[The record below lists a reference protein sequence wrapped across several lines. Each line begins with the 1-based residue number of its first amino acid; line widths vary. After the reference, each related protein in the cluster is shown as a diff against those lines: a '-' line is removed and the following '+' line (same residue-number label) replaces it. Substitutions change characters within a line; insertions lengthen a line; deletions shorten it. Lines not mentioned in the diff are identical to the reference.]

1 VGVHQLSRRDARRIA
16 IRAQWLHSERPTELV
31 ELVRHIT
38 LLQLDPTAAVAP
50 SADLVACSRLGA
62 AYDHADLDRALS
74 QRELVE
80 LRTTIRPAEDI
91 ALYRAQ
97 MATWPGPG
105 PLRPWQQQLRAWVEV
120 NDSCRRHIFD
130 RLSRSGPLPSR
141 ELPDTCTVP
150 WRSTGWTNN
159 RNVTQMLAFVV
170 SRGEVAVAGR
180 VGNERLWDLAERVYP
195 DIPVVPWRKPHTSGT
210 SAGWLPSALLALV
223 RPKFRSS
230 PSMSARPAKRRWSR
244 AYEER
249 GALIRAVGSAVRG
262 TGRVAVAFRPAAS

>member
-1 VGVHQLSRRDARRIA
+1 MHGGLRYGHSGFIASGRPSLSNWCGTSRCY
-16 IRAQWLHSERPTELV
+16 S
-31 ELVRHIT
+31 
-38 LLQLDPTAAVAP
+38 DPTAAVAP

-180 VGNERLWDLAERVYP
+180 VGNE
-195 DIPVVPWRKPHTSGT
+195 
-210 SAGWLPSALLALV
+210 
-223 RPKFRSS
+223 
-230 PSMSARPAKRRWSR
+230 
-244 AYEER
+244 
-249 GALIRAVGSAVRG
+249 
-262 TGRVAVAFRPAAS
+262 